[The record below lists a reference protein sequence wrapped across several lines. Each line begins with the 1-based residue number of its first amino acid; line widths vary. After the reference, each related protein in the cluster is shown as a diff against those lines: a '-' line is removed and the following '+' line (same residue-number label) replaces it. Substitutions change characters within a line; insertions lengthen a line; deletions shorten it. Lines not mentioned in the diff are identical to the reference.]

1 MNLSENKLGINNL
14 FKKFKENLLSYLYLL
29 KSEFQEVNVL
39 INELKNYE
47 PFKLDV
53 REATPTHNALN
64 IAVVISYARNFKRS
78 YGFNN
83 IEEINTQLRKDFT
96 DEENKLH
103 KRIITERDK
112 EFAHS
117 DASANDIQIYYREF
131 FSHSRKTVRQ
141 LLEKNELL
149 MLQKMVSKIRTEIDN
164 QIKYINN

>member
-1 MNLSENKLGINNL
+1 MSEDKLDINNL
-14 FKKFKENLLSYLYLL
+14 FEKFKENLLSYVYLL
-29 KSEFQEVNVL
+29 QSEFQEVNIL

-53 REATPTHNALN
+53 RVATPTQNALN

-83 IEEINTQLRKDFT
+83 IEEINTLLRKDFN
-96 DEENKLH
+96 DEEYKLH

-117 DASANDIQIYYREF
+117 DASANDIQIYYEDF

-141 LLEKNELL
+141 LLEIGELL
-149 MLQKMVSKIRTEIDN
+149 LLQKMVSKIRAEIEN
-164 QIKYINN
+164 QIKFIKS

>member
-1 MNLSENKLGINNL
+1 LSKEKLDISSL
-14 FKKFKENLLSYLYLL
+14 FKKFKENLLSYIYLL
-29 KSEFQEVNVL
+29 RSEFQEVNIL

-53 REATPTHNALN
+53 REATPTQNALN

-83 IEEINTQLRKDFT
+83 IEEINTQLKQDFT
-96 DEENKLH
+96 EEENKLH
-103 KRIITERDK
+103 KRIIIERDK

-117 DASANDIQIYYREF
+117 DASANDIQIYNEGF
-131 FSHSRKTVRQ
+131 FSHSRKIVRQ

-149 MLQKMVSKIRTEIDN
+149 LLQNMVSKIRAEIDN
-164 QIKYINN
+164 QIKYLKS

>member
-1 MNLSENKLGINNL
+1 
-14 FKKFKENLLSYLYLL
+14 
-29 KSEFQEVNVL
+29 
-39 INELKNYE
+39 
-47 PFKLDV
+47 
-53 REATPTHNALN
+53 
-64 IAVVISYARNFKRS
+64 
-78 YGFNN
+78 
-83 IEEINTQLRKDFT
+83 LRKDFT

>member
-1 MNLSENKLGINNL
+1 MSENELDINILYKN
-14 FKKFKENLLSYLYLL
+14 FRENLLSYVYLL
-29 KSEFQEVNVL
+29 ESEFEEVNIL

-47 PFKLDV
+47 PFILDV
-53 REATPTHNALN
+53 RDATPTQNSLN

-83 IEEINTQLRKDFT
+83 IEEINTLLKKDFT

-103 KRIITERDK
+103 KKIITERDK

-117 DASANDIQIYYREF
+117 DASANDIQIYYDNY

-141 LLEKNELL
+141 LLEKNELFL
-149 MLQKMVSKIRTEIDN
+149 LQTMVSKIRAEIDN
-164 QIKYINN
+164 QIKFIKG